1 MTKELI
7 AERYKRAR
15 ELAMS
20 RAYRRVFGE
29 HGSRTKEQQ
38 MVIGD
43 LMNFSKLLASSV
55 AMSKVTGS
63 IDTHATML
71 AEGRREVAHRII
83 NYTTLDDAQ
92 ILLAI
97 SKLDE
102 ALKSNV

>member
-7 AERYKRAR
+7 TERYKRAR
-15 ELAMS
+15 EFALS
-20 RAYRRVFGE
+20 VAYKRVFGLS
-29 HGSRTKEQQ
+29 GSRTKEQQ
-38 MVIGD
+38 VVIGD

-83 NYTTLDDAQ
+83 NYTTLDETQ

-97 SKLDE
+97 KKLEE